1 MTRTVVAPAA
11 ADIHTPVDAR
21 RAWPVLALASTL
33 WLAGCAGFGS
43 TTPAEPRDP
52 YLAAFSA
59 QMTSM
64 NEVPPVPG
72 SATGRVDAVLNKNTN
87 LLRWR
92 LSYSGLTGQPTMGHF
107 HGPAVVGL
115 NAPVVVPFAGP
126 LASPISGQAT
136 LTPAQAA
143 DLLAG
148 RWYANVHTAAHPAG
162 EIRGQMI
169 LRE

>member
-1 MTRTVVAPAA
+1 MTSTVVAPAA
-11 ADIHTPVDAR
+11 ENFRTPVGSGR
-21 RAWPVLALASTL
+21 VWPTLALASTL
-33 WLAGCAGFGS
+33 WLAGCAGFGT
-43 TTPAEPRDP
+43 TTPAAPRDP

-87 LLRWR
+87 QLRWR
-92 LSYSGLTGQPTMGHF
+92 LTYAGLSGQPTMGHF
-107 HGPAVVGL
+107 HGPAVIGL
-115 NAPVVVPFAGP
+115 NAPVAVPFAPP
-126 LASPISGQAT
+126 LQSPISGQAT

>member
-1 MTRTVVAPAA
+1 MLGVAA
-11 ADIHTPVDAR
+11 
-21 RAWPVLALASTL
+21 ASTL
-33 WLAGCAGFGS
+33 WLAGCGTFGPGAS
-43 TTPAEPRDP
+43 APAPRDP
-52 YLAAFSA
+52 QLAAFSA

-72 SATGRVDAVLNKNTN
+72 AATGRVDAVLNKETN

-92 LSYSGLTGQPTMGHF
+92 LTYTGLSGQPTMGHF
-107 HGPAVVGL
+107 HGPAPVGV
-115 NAPVVVPFAGP
+115 NAPVVLPFGSP
-126 LASPISGQAT
+126 LTPSMSGQAT
-136 LTPAQAA
+136 LTAAQAA